1 MVHLVSKDLSMS
13 RRRKRYTPGAFGTPS
28 SATIL
33 TVVAALALSS
43 SGTYTT
49 CDAFSAKL
57 SPPWTGVLENWRQN
71 NNLRIVTSRGGA
83 RKRRGRTSTKG
94 SKRSQER
101 DDDEDDNDEQEDEL
115 RRPKDDFSSSSNAAG
130 EPRTTTATTSSA
142 SYVVSSSST
151 ALAASVE
158 PGAAEGVDDD
168 DDNDDADEK
177 AEGEDTEEATVVSCL
192 RPLLRM
198 TRPSNFPGV
207 IMFHILGVH
216 RALSAGLASSSVN
229 VSYTRSLLLETLRG
243 PQMILVTLA
252 VLLTSATS
260 MVVNDYYDAR
270 SGVDARNLLTQAL
283 QKSSGQGGE
292 TTYSHLDKPLATG
305 DVPMVVAKRF
315 LSYLYSALML
325 CLTAVP
331 GVASRLTVVLAAM
344 LTFWYTQHLKPRTWL
359 KNVSCAGLIA
369 LSPFT
374 SGSAALHVVLQSA
387 GGGNGIGIGSSIGPA
402 MASLWRLV
410 LTLFSGFMSREIIMD
425 VCDYE
430 GDREAGVRTVPVKY
444 GKRFATRVS
453 LAFACALAA
462 LAVGGPL
469 LGLISAWGAA
479 VAATP
484 TTGDAFRLI
493 LRTPLAR
500 KFVLAAI
507 GSGLIVRRA
516 IQVVKTEGED
526 MNIAARAVDEQKEI
540 SVLFILA
547 SFI

>member
-1 MVHLVSKDLSMS
+1 MVHPVPKDLSMP
-13 RRRKRYTPGAFGTPS
+13 RRRKRHAHCACSPPS
-28 SATIL
+28 PALIL
-33 TVVAALALSS
+33 TVAAALALSS

-57 SPPWTGVLENWRQN
+57 SPPWTGVLENWRQ

-115 RRPKDDFSSSSNAAG
+115 RPKDDFSSSSNAAG
-130 EPRTTTATTSSA
+130 ERRTSTTSSA
-142 SYVVSSSST
+142 SYRYLVSSSST
-151 ALAASVE
+151 ALAASAVS
-158 PGAAEGVDDD
+158 GTAEGVDDD
-168 DDNDDADEK
+168 DDDDAKNEK
-177 AEGEDTEEATVVSCL
+177 AEGEDTDEATVMSCL

-216 RALSAGLASSSVN
+216 RALSAGLASSSIQ
-229 VSYTRSLLLETLRG
+229 VSYTRSLLLETLRR
-243 PQMILVTLA
+243 PQMIIVALA
-252 VLLTSATS
+252 LLLTSATS

-283 QKSSGQGGE
+283 QKSSGHGGE

-315 LSYLYSALML
+315 LSYLYSALMI

-374 SGSAALHVVLQSA
+374 SGSAALHLVLESA
-387 GGGNGIGIGSSIGPA
+387 GGGNGIGVGSSIGPA

-453 LAFACALAA
+453 LAFTCAMAA
-462 LAVGGPL
+462 LAVGGPG
-469 LGLISAWGAA
+469 LGLMAAWDAA

-484 TTGDAFRLI
+484 TTGDAFWLI

-500 KFVLAAI
+500 KFVLATI